1 MTWLTWR
8 QFRSS
13 FGVAGVSLMLIFVA
27 LAVAHPGSDGYFSRH
42 HLVQFFSTL
51 LVAVPAFIG
60 AFWGAPLIGGE
71 LEAGTYRLAWTQSVT
86 RTNWFAV
93 KVTLIGLAGVAL
105 TELLTLTLTG
115 WSTSTE
121 SQQRFSPNMFAQR
134 GIVPMG
140 YTLCGFALGI
150 VAGLVL
156 RRTLPAMASTLV
168 AFLAIR
174 LVVQNWVRPHL
185 GSPLT
190 ISARLTLEN
199 GSPLQARPGDWSV
212 SNNFV
217 DSAGHIVNNIT
228 CNGAQQQA
236 ACIASYHQVLT
247 YQPASRYWAFQGYE
261 LAIFCSLGLILI
273 GFSFWWLR
281 HRIS

>member
-1 MTWLTWR
+1 MIWLTSR

-13 FGVAGVSLMLIFVA
+13 FAVAAVSLMLIFVA
-27 LAVAHPGSDGYFSRH
+27 LAAADPGSDGYFSRH

-51 LVAVPAFIG
+51 LVGVPALIG
-60 AFWGAPLIGGE
+60 AFWGAPLIGSE

-86 RTNWFAV
+86 RTRWLAV
-93 KVTLIGLAGVAL
+93 KVTLIGLAGVAI
-105 TELLTLTLTG
+105 TELLALTLSG
-115 WSTSTE
+115 WSTSSD
-121 SQQRFSPNMFAQR
+121 SQNRFSPNMFAQR
-134 GIVPMG
+134 GIAPMG
-140 YTLCGFALGI
+140 YTLFGFALGI
-150 VAGLVL
+150 AVGLVL

-174 LVVQNWVRPHL
+174 LVVQNLVRPRFA
-185 GSPLT
+185 SPLK
-190 ISARLTLEN
+190 ISAPLTVEN

-217 DSAGHIVNNIT
+217 DSAGHIVSNIP
-228 CNGAQQQA
+228 CDGSQHG

-247 YQPASRYWAFQGYE
+247 YQPASRYWTFQGYE
-261 LAIFCSLGLILI
+261 LAIFCGLGLILI
-273 GFSFWWLR
+273 GFSFWWIR